1 MYQTY
6 ILFSKSKDRYYIG
19 STSVGVEL
27 RLTRHNE
34 GWTRSTKSGIPWKVK
49 YVKSFDSNTEA
60 LNFEKFIKKQKSRG
74 FIEKLIISEE
84 NEIIR

>member
-6 ILFSKSKDRYYIG
+6 ILYSKSKDRYYVG

-34 GWTRSTKSGIPWKVK
+34 GWTTSTKSGIPWKVE
-49 YVKSFDSNTEA
+49 YVMSFDSKTDA
-60 LNFEKFIKKQKSRG
+60 LKFERFIKKQKSRG
-74 FIEKLIISEE
+74 FIEKLIISKE
-84 NEIIR
+84 NEMLR